1 MVLRVL
7 YSLKFPL
14 LFPPPSFLL
23 RFIPPAFDPLSRLLC
38 HVYLYLSEIDPELN
52 WKLGARNEEF
62 GIEDGTKREI
72 KRNIREVDMSGTK
85 KERKGTES
93 PTSMMTTSTSTSS
106 DGNERTPMVQQR
118 HEGTHQEQDQ
128 VEVKGSS
135 DPTGTSQGLR
145 TRTALFLLVLIFAT
159 SAAALAFV
167 YSTFPK
173 LEP

>member
-72 KRNIREVDMSGTK
+72 KRNIRELRYGWNKEGEKGNRISNINDDHIDVD
-85 KERKGTES
+85 
-93 PTSMMTTSTSTSS
+93 
-106 DGNERTPMVQQR
+106 
-118 HEGTHQEQDQ
+118 
-128 VEVKGSS
+128 
-135 DPTGTSQGLR
+135 
-145 TRTALFLLVLIFAT
+145 LVGW
-159 SAAALAFV
+159 
-167 YSTFPK
+167 K
-173 LEP
+173 